1 MGRRTGKGEKTLMTV
16 GGPFTL
22 TPIQCEIIK
31 SHNIDQ
37 LVDIVYERYEE
48 EGRRPPYKVKIKK
61 AIKNVR
67 KIVDDKNL
75 TRVHFL
81 TELEKRILK
90 ECVHSSDF
98 LDKQEERY
106 RKGIIKGRQL
116 GADIRT
122 FNNLIDKY
130 RQVGLF

>member
-1 MGRRTGKGEKTLMTV
+1 MSVHV
-16 GGPFTL
+16 GGPYTL
-22 TPIQCEIIK
+22 TPIQCQIIK
-31 SHNIDQ
+31 KHNMYH
-37 LVDIVYERYEE
+37 LVDTVYDRYVE
-48 EGRRPPYKVKIKK
+48 EGKSPPYKTDIKEAIKK
-61 AIKNVR
+61 IR
-67 KIVDDKNL
+67 KIVDEKNL

-81 TELEKRILK
+81 SELEKRVLK

-106 RKGIIKGRQL
+106 KKGIIKGRQL

-130 RQVGLF
+130 REVGLF